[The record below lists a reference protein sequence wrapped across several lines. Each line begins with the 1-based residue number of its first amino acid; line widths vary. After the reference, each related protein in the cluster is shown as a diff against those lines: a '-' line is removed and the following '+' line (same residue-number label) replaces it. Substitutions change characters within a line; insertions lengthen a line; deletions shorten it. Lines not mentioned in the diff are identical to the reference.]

1 MDIDYKKLNAT
12 SKKHN
17 INYYKT
23 NRIQKQRLLTN
34 LNNDNLIALM
44 KNER

>member
-1 MDIDYKKLNAT
+1 MCIDYKKLNAAC
-12 SKKHN
+12 KKHN
-17 INYYKT
+17 VNYYKI

-34 LNNDNLIALM
+34 LNNDNLIVLM